1 MKQNI
6 SENNNIHYA
15 TSAIA
20 QWLNE
25 YLRNH
30 AFDLHGCDSTSV
42 IDFLYTAYTDNL
54 EQDPADI
61 QERFEKLGG
70 RLEQLPLK
78 ENDAIFSLTCELCGA
93 YEKRA
98 FKDALQIGA
107 YLMLEL
113 HAHKTTAT
121 SNCEGN
127 ERK

>member
-1 MKQNI
+1 MKQYI
-6 SENNNIHYA
+6 SENNNVHYDMP
-15 TSAIA
+15 TIA
-20 QWLNE
+20 QCLNE

-42 IDFLYTAYTDNL
+42 IDFLYTAYTDNI

-61 QERFEKLGG
+61 QERFEKLGA

-113 HAHKTTAT
+113 QAHETTAS
-121 SNCEGN
+121 SNCEDN